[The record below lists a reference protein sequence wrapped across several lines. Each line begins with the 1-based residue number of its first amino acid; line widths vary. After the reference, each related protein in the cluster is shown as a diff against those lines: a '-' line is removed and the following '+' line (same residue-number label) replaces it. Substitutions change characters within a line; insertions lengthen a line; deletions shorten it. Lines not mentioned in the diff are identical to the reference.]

1 MEGQGVAAS
10 SASAVGRQGQ
20 HGPAET
26 HVTSD
31 ITRGGEGRGRNG
43 DDSHVMM
50 GPGHPETSSQDDG
63 MPQTP
68 DSSPPPRPPAGG
80 RARPSAAQASR
91 EPGGQSAQE
100 PGEQSGQEPG
110 EQSGQEPGGQSPQG
124 AQAEF
129 SSQQIKSDK
138 ADNIGD
144 PDRNNSVVARDEN
157 TGHNKTAAG
166 LESSAVDAP
175 AVNSPAADDGE
186 PETVQ
191 FAAVPPEDPESGPAE
206 PATSPDTMPPAMT
219 GEPETVQ
226 FAAIP
231 PEPPEA
237 VPEPPQTVIV
247 SEFPQT
253 VIVPEPVV
261 RPAAPEPAA
270 DSEPAG
276 DSEAAAGSE
285 PAGDS
290 EAAAG
295 SEPAEAEPEP
305 QPAPAA
311 PATVAA
317 SARNHEAQAPQAA
330 PQGHTRVDARLLEAA
345 LLNLRKRIAAIPLVF
360 QISGSAE
367 VKTERGKLL
376 SQIDDYLLPR
386 VRRSAAPV
394 LVALVGSTGAG
405 KSTLVNS
412 IVGAQVSATGVR
424 RPTTN
429 SPVLACHPDEI
440 EWFAENNFLPT
451 LPRVRQEGL
460 ARPGRD
466 GLLVLAASEGMP
478 RGIALLDTPDIDSVV
493 QAHHEFALQF
503 LDASDLWLFMTSAS
517 RYADG
522 PVWEILQHA
531 RDRKASLG
539 VVLSRIPQ
547 AYRTELVDHF
557 NAMLDANGIA
567 AADRFVIQETPLI
580 DGMLP
585 ADAYQPVRDWL
596 ADTAARS
603 DRRVAVLSRTM
614 SGVLDTFKS
623 RVPAIAAHVEAQVVL
638 RGQLR
643 RTAETAYENAFAE
656 ASAGLKDG
664 TLLRGEVLARWED
677 CMVGGE
683 LRPRRGGAKATK
695 GAARKGKRARRGPS
709 RSAALNAALRS
720 AIESYI
726 VSVADRAAESVE
738 GSWRA
743 DPAGAVLLAD
753 AAAERARDVR
763 AKQVF
768 ESVFGPAGQS
778 GGGDLADMDIKTA
791 DMITA
796 ADAAKASAFSRSSPD
811 LALRSARAV
820 GAWQDH
826 LTRLAEGEDLRPS
839 VRRVSFDEEALS
851 LVVLVA
857 MLGEAVP
864 AAAAAPGGAGGGSVY
879 TEPREMLTS
888 VFGGVVL
895 TEILAKARAD
905 LTERVR
911 LLLDE
916 ELVRFVEVID
926 AAGDCDDVAAIRLY
940 QAEFSLEA
948 VR

>member
-1 MEGQGVAAS
+1 
-10 SASAVGRQGQ
+10 
-20 HGPAET
+20 
-26 HVTSD
+26 
-31 ITRGGEGRGRNG
+31 
-43 DDSHVMM
+43 
-50 GPGHPETSSQDDG
+50 

-68 DSSPPPRPPAGG
+68 DSCPPPRLPTGG
-80 RARPSAAQASR
+80 QARPSAAQASR
-91 EPGGQSAQE
+91 EPEGQSAQE
-100 PGEQSGQEPG
+100 PGEQSAQEPG
-110 EQSGQEPGGQSPQG
+110 GQSGREPEGQSPQG

-129 SSQQIKSDK
+129 PSQQIKSDK

-166 LESSAVDAP
+166 LASSAVDAP
-175 AVNSPAADDGE
+175 AVNSRASDDSGE
-186 PETVQ
+186 PETFQ
-191 FAAVPPEDPESGPAE
+191 FAAVPPEDPESVPAE
-206 PATSPDTMPPAMT
+206 PASSPDTMSPAMT

-231 PEPPEA
+231 PEPSQAVPELPQTVI

-247 SEFPQT
+247 PEFPQT

-270 DSEPAG
+270 DSEPAV
-276 DSEAAAGSE
+276 DSEAAT
-285 PAGDS
+285 DS
-290 EAAAG
+290 E
-295 SEPAEAEPEP
+295 SAEAEPEP

-317 SARNHEAQAPQAA
+317 SARNPEAQAPQAA
-330 PQGHTRVDARLLEAA
+330 PSGHTRVDARLLEAA

-412 IVGAQVSATGVR
+412 IVGAHVSATGVR

-440 EWFAENNFLPT
+440 DWFAENNFLPT

-585 ADAYQPVRDWL
+585 TDAYQPVRDWL

-638 RGQLR
+638 RAQLR
-643 RTAETAYENAFAE
+643 RAAEAAYENAFAE
-656 ASAGLKDG
+656 ASGGLKDG

-683 LRPRRGGAKATK
+683 LRPRRGGAKAAK
-695 GAARKGKRARRGPS
+695 GPARKGKRARRGPS

-726 VSVADRAAESVE
+726 VSVADRAAEAVE

-778 GGGDLADMDIKTA
+778 GGGDLTDMDIKTA

-796 ADAAKASAFSRSSPD
+796 ADATKATAFSRSSPD

-864 AAAAAPGGAGGGSVY
+864 TGVGPAAAAASGEAGGGSVY